1 MFIKK
6 YVKNS
11 KTYFMLVVVE
21 QLNRSEK
28 PHFINCFITEQ
39 LAEVLIRLGVE
50 VKNEK
55 QKDK

>member
-6 YVKNS
+6 YVKNE

-21 QLNRSEK
+21 QNKKNEK

-39 LAEVLIRLGVE
+39 LANVLIKLGVE
-50 VKNEK
+50 CKCKDAKN
-55 QKDK
+55 